1 MLIQLD
7 RKKLLHRVVIAIIKM
22 IQLLINKEGL

>member
-7 RKKLLHRVVIAIIKM
+7 RKKLLHKVVIQIIKM
-22 IQLLINKEGL
+22 IQLLINKEEL

>member
-7 RKKLLHRVVIAIIKM
+7 RKKQLHKIAIQIIKM
-22 IQLLINKEGL
+22 IQLLINKEEP

>member
-7 RKKLLHRVVIAIIKM
+7 RKKLLHRVVIQITKM
-22 IQLLINKEGL
+22 IQLLINKEEL